1 MNPLVPNE
9 PVSSTSDTG
18 VAEQTPESSFGDILT
33 QFEQAQTQSPAGDG
47 LGDSL
52 MGTVVSISDDAVL
65 VDIGRKAEGALPIAL
80 VRTPDGQLTVK
91 PGDQISVTVTGRH
104 PEGFYL
110 LSKIQVAVPKDW
122 SGLQKAFEEKSTITG
137 MVQEV
142 VKGGVRV
149 DVGARA
155 FMPASR
161 TGARDVAEM
170 EKLVGQQVEC
180 RITKLDVEKEDIVVD
195 RRVVLEELAAKARE
209 ERMGSIK
216 EGMVVSG
223 TVRSLTD
230 FGAFVDLGGVDGLLH
245 VSDMSWA
252 RVAKPEDAVKVGD
265 QLQLKVLKVQGEKKK
280 ISLGL
285 KQLQKDPWSIAAE
298 TIKEGDRVRGT
309 VARLADFGAFVE
321 LLPGVDGLIHISA
334 LSWSKKVRKPSDV
347 LKVGEMVEA
356 VVQSVDLG
364 AKKISLSLK
373 QALGDP
379 WDEVTRMYPVGSVVE
394 KPVTSIANFGVFVEL
409 ESGIEGMIHV
419 GDITREKRIEHPK
432 DVLKTGQVVR
442 AQVIEQDK
450 ERRRLRLSIKA
461 LEPTTA
467 DHFIAEHTVGQMV
480 SGRVADSGKE
490 RAKVDLGEG
499 VTGVCKLAA
508 AAAADSGSS
517 TGSSASKAD
526 VSALS
531 AMLAAKWKS
540 GGGGTD
546 AKDGGLRVGQVRQF
560 RITGLDAANK
570 RIDLELAD

>member
-1 MNPLVPNE
+1 MNPSLPNPVNPASDKTAAE
-9 PVSSTSDTG
+9 P
-18 VAEQTPESSFGDILT
+18 TPDSSFGDILS
-33 QFEQAQTQSPAGDG
+33 QFEQGHQAASGDG
-47 LGDSL
+47 MGDSL
-52 MGTVVSISDDAVL
+52 MGTVISLSDDAVL
-65 VDIGRKAEGALPIAL
+65 VDIGRKADGALPIAL
-80 VRTPDGQLTVK
+80 VRSHDGVITVK

-122 SGLQKAFEEKSTITG
+122 SGLQKAFDEKATITG
-137 MVQEV
+137 TVQEV
-142 VKGGVRV
+142 IKGGVRV

-170 EKLVGQQVEC
+170 EKLVGQQIEC

-195 RRVVLEELAAKARE
+195 RRVVLESLAAQARD
-209 ERMGSIK
+209 ERMGSLT

-252 RVAKPEDAVKVGD
+252 RVNKPEDAVKVGD
-265 QLQLKVLKVQGEKKK
+265 KLELKVLKIQGEKKK

-285 KQLQKDPWSIAAE
+285 KQLQKDPWSVAAE

-309 VARLADFGAFVE
+309 VARLADFGAFIE
-321 LLPGVDGLIHISA
+321 LLPGVDGLIHVSA
-334 LSWSKKVRKPSDV
+334 LSWSKKIRKPSDL

-379 WDEVTRMYPVGSVVE
+379 WDEITRMYPVGAVVE
-394 KPVTSIANFGVFVEL
+394 KAITSIANFGVFIEL

-432 DVLKTGQVVR
+432 DVLKTGQIVK

-467 DHFIAEHTVGQMV
+467 DIFIGEHTVGQLI
-480 SGRVADSGKE
+480 SGRVADSNKE
-490 RAKVDLGEG
+490 RARVDLGEG
-499 VTGVCKLAA
+499 VTGICKLAA
-508 AAAADSGSS
+508 PAAVAGKSGSS
-517 TGSSASKAD
+517 GGQKAD
-526 VSALS
+526 VGSLS
-531 AMLAAKWKS
+531 AMLSAKWKS
-540 GGGGTD
+540 RGGNEVEET
-546 AKDGGLRVGQVRQF
+546 GLKVGQVRQF
-560 RITGLDAANK
+560 KITALDAANK
-570 RIDLELAD
+570 RIDLELVD

>member
-517 TGSSASKAD
+517 TGSTASKAD